1 LKLIQS
7 KISRNKESYKKRIFK
22 TNNKYEENIISDDV
36 RFTCY
41 TRCIGCGKVIDIGK
55 LCSNLSN
62 MHIRIRNG
70 LDMIKCYHRS
80 KDGKNCDYYNC
91 LRLKFRYGTE
101 LFNSKLTRLSTSKN
115 FNIPLLTTTS
125 LKENLLELSKYYHDS
140 NKKLD
145 IESFKKNH
153 QLEFWNVMWYFEL
166 NNIDI
171 SFILPYIKVEDV
183 NLSEIYNLNNYKDKI
198 AENHKVNIVSDNNN
212 LEIEKSNLK
221 DKYFED
227 ELCIQ
232 DVYQFAFFKNSGMVS
247 YKNIFSYED
256 NINYNEL
263 PLIFKNTELEI
274 EDEDEDHT
282 LTRSH
287 TSNYLKNINDIR
299 SSNINYT
306 DYNDINNSF
315 GTNTPLTKKYTNYIN
330 FLSQSAK
337 KQIIPTVVNS
347 SSSPSLINNTS
358 ANKNLQNSNNYEI
371 SKKNTLTGIN
381 FIN

>member
-1 LKLIQS
+1 
-7 KISRNKESYKKRIFK
+7 
-22 TNNKYEENIISDDV
+22 
-36 RFTCY
+36 
-41 TRCIGCGKVIDIGK
+41 
-55 LCSNLSN
+55 
-62 MHIRIRNG
+62 
-70 LDMIKCYHRS
+70 
-80 KDGKNCDYYNC
+80 
-91 LRLKFRYGTE
+91 
-101 LFNSKLTRLSTSKN
+101 
-115 FNIPLLTTTS
+115 
-125 LKENLLELSKYYHDS
+125 
-140 NKKLD
+140 
-145 IESFKKNH
+145 
-153 QLEFWNVMWYFEL
+153 MWYFEL

-263 PLIFKNTELEI
+263 PLIFKNIELEI

-337 KQIIPTVVNS
+337 KQIIPTLVNS
-347 SSSPSLINNTS
+347 SSSPSLLNNTS
-358 ANKNLQNSNNYEI
+358 ANKNLQSSNNYEI